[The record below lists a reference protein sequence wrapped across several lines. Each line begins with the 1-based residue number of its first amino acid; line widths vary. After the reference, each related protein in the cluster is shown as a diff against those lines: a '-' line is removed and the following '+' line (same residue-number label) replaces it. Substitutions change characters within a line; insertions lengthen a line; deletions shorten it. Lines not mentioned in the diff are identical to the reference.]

1 MNPDHIPSTVPTL
14 AFEGYLLRGVVPE
27 DAEDLF
33 SFLSD
38 KEVTRFTTPQIDAL
52 EQVKELIALLI
63 ERFEKRQS
71 IYWVIETQS
80 AKRAIGRCHFISWSE
95 QESTAEIGYYLAR
108 EYWNKGIMT
117 RSIQAVVRYG
127 FETLELNRIQATV
140 VRENLASARV
150 LEKVG
155 FAREGDSKA
164 FAFRRGQY
172 FDTVK
177 YSISVEEFRHSCE

>member
-1 MNPDHIPSTVPTL
+1 MNPEHIPTTVPTL
-14 AFEGYLLRGVVPE
+14 ALEGYLLRGVVPE

-38 KEVTRFTTPQIDAL
+38 REVTRFTTPQIDTL

-71 IYWVIETQS
+71 IYWVIETQP
-80 AKRAIGRCHFISWSE
+80 AQRAIGRCHIISWNE

-117 RSIQAVVRYG
+117 RAIQAVARYG
-127 FETLELNRIQATV
+127 FETLEFKRIQATV

-155 FAREGDSKA
+155 FSPEGDSRA

-177 YSISVEEFRHSCE
+177 YSISEEEFRHACE